1 MHIPRSLP
9 AALAALLALAPFALA
24 QPETTSPS
32 PPPPSLP
39 APAKDLTPPPPK
51 KSEPAKPP
59 LPPAP
64 KPIAEITLKV
74 GDKAPALKPK
84 TWIKTINAAEIS
96 ALESGKVYIIEFWAT
111 WCPSCRDAMP
121 ALAKL
126 ARAHKDLT
134 IIAVASSERKPKKDA
149 PDTRSDSVRAFV
161 KEHDEAM
168 PYAVLFDG
176 ARPTASAY
184 LVPAGRVYLPTAF
197 VIDATTTITFIGDPR
212 EKDFDT
218 ALAKALKAIAPPPPP
233 KPTTPE
239 PSKKPGKPKSK

>member
-1 MHIPRSLP
+1 MHIPRPLP
-9 AALAALLALAPFALA
+9 AALAALLALAPIALA
-24 QPETTSPS
+24 QPETTAPS
-32 PPPPSLP
+32 TP
-39 APAKDLTPPPPK
+39 APAQPK
-51 KSEPAKPP
+51 KPEPAKPP

-64 KPIAEITLKV
+64 KPVAEITLKV
-74 GDKAPALKPK
+74 GDKAPPLKPE
-84 TWIKTINAAEIS
+84 TWVKPFEIAAYET
-96 ALESGKVYIIEFWAT
+96 GKVYVIEFWAT
-111 WCPSCRDAMP
+111 WCPTCRAAMP
-121 ALAKL
+121 AIAKL
-126 ARAHKDLT
+126 ARDHKELT
-134 IIAVASSERKPKKDA
+134 IIAVASSERKPKKAA

-218 ALAKALKAIAPPPPP
+218 ALAKALKAIAPPPQP

-239 PSKKPGKPKSK
+239 TPKKPVKPKSK